1 MIRRKRLCVIELEK
15 YTRPSFTNAH
25 HAESQYVTPVP
36 TKMSTHLTFCSSPT
50 GALEVL
56 VNAPMIVFGEKF
68 LYLAGHSSKLLMC
81 TPATITFRT
90 FARVVRNV
98 FYAACSQGP
107 VPVRTSLSIPQ
118 RKYYHLT
125 TSCVLLYELGLC
137 RHSLYIEYV
146 VSIANNV
153 KNCISGIP
161 GTHFLFR
168 QLELSLLCA
177 TLDACRRE
185 KRWCLVAIKKKAR
198 TIVRRGQKT
207 HPRSELRLIESGG
220 RRRRKKCGD
229 HSRMNLKKP
238 FHFSVAFR
246 QSKTDL
252 FDLTFFRLD
261 SSGPSSYRQSGGY
274 YYSFSFLI

>member
-1 MIRRKRLCVIELEK
+1 MMIRRKRLCVIELEK

-68 LYLAGHSSKLLMC
+68 PYLAGHSSKLLMC

-107 VPVRTSLSIPQ
+107 VRISLSIPQ

-125 TSCVLLYELGLC
+125 TSSVLLYELGLC

-153 KNCISGIP
+153 KN
-161 GTHFLFR
+161 
-168 QLELSLLCA
+168 
-177 TLDACRRE
+177 
-185 KRWCLVAIKKKAR
+185 
-198 TIVRRGQKT
+198 
-207 HPRSELRLIESGG
+207 
-220 RRRRKKCGD
+220 
-229 HSRMNLKKP
+229 
-238 FHFSVAFR
+238 
-246 QSKTDL
+246 
-252 FDLTFFRLD
+252 
-261 SSGPSSYRQSGGY
+261 
-274 YYSFSFLI
+274 